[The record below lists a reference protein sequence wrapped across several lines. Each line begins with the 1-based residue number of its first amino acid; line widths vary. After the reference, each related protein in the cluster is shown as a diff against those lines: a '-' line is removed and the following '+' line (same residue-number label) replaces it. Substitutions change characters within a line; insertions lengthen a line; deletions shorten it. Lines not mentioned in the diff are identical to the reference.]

1 MTTETL
7 TRESAQ
13 AVEFFER
20 KLAFETGPIGVKN
33 ALENQEPVT
42 IVDLRQPGLFAK
54 GHIPTAI
61 NLLYDDLESKLDKLS
76 KDRTTI
82 VYCYNITCHLSAR
95 AALLLAR
102 KGYPVKEMIGG
113 YAEWEKAELPVES
126 RGGSC
131 CQ

>member
-42 IVDLRQPGLFAK
+42 IVDLRQPELFAK
-54 GHIPTAI
+54 GHVPTAI

>member
-20 KLAFETGPIGVKN
+20 KLAFETGPIGVKY

-42 IVDLRQPGLFAK
+42 IVDLRQPELFAK
-54 GHIPTAI
+54 GHVPTAI

-113 YAEWEKAELPVES
+113 YAEWERAELPVES